1 MTKTITRELNTHKT
15 LIKNNYEDLRNKI
28 LLLEQDAIEE
38 KLNYN
43 KSTDLHNINDS
54 LEKSIEIKKQA
65 LANKNLFNDKKSLS
79 KEPGD
84 LLHSPEIIS
93 VNKSLEN
100 VNEEINKY
108 IDQNSAANKRSF
120 KGYLSKDEEN
130 EYDMYNNINDAFL
143 NPHEDTRE
151 KILESD
157 EEKISERDKSNEK
170 LKSKSEL
177 IKNNKKDN
185 KLGFNLIMPE
195 SIDNSAEIFIS
206 KEDFNKDSNN
216 LDDKLILKYL

>member
-1 MTKTITRELNTHKT
+1 M
-15 LIKNNYEDLRNKI
+15 
-28 LLLEQDAIEE
+28 
-38 KLNYN
+38 
-43 KSTDLHNINDS
+43 
-54 LEKSIEIKKQA
+54 
-65 LANKNLFNDKKSLS
+65 
-79 KEPGD
+79 
-84 LLHSPEIIS
+84 
-93 VNKSLEN
+93 
-100 VNEEINKY
+100 NEEINKY

-157 EEKISERDKSNEK
+157 EEKISERDKNNEK
-170 LKSKSEL
+170 LKNKSEL

-216 LDDKLILKYL
+216 LDDKLINFDDRSSDIDKMSQQSTPRATDVDLQSMVCLLQQNESDNEQKEEVE